1 MSAKHKTPPTHR
13 IAVIGLGIMGRRL
26 LANLRNHVAFEP
38 VALWDPSEEACEKAR
53 EEAPE
58 VPVVGSAE
66 EAMAAAEVVYLA
78 CPPVPRKAYA
88 LAAAAAGKGV
98 FLEKPLGIDI
108 EESRDLVKRLEQAGV
123 PAAVNFTQAAG
134 RALSEIQRAK
144 KAGEMGKLEGV
155 DIVVTYPTWPRA
167 WQVEADWLRFRAEG
181 GFTREVISH
190 FVFFSERVI
199 GSTKLIAA
207 HPSYP
212 AVEELCE
219 THVLARLE
227 NAQGV
232 PVTILGSV
240 GGAQPDRQEVTIK
253 GSERSYRVSEFYQLW
268 SSEGE
273 DFKEVLQ
280 RPADPRRDSL
290 QRQLNEL
297 DNCLQRE
304 AHLLA
309 TPAEAL
315 SVQEKIETILA

>member
-1 MSAKHKTPPTHR
+1 MKHK

-26 LANLRNHVAFEP
+26 LGNLKDHVAFEP
-38 VALWDPSEEACEKAR
+38 VALWDPSEEACRKAGA
-53 EEAPE
+53 EAPD
-58 VPVVGSAE
+58 VAIVGSAE
-66 EAMAAAEVVYLA
+66 EAMAAADVVYLA

-88 LAAAAAGKGV
+88 LDAAAAGKAV
-98 FLEKPLGIDI
+98 FLEKPLGIDVT
-108 EESRDLVKRLEQAGV
+108 ESRDLVRCLEQASV

-144 KAGEMGKLEGV
+144 KAREMGDLQGI
-155 DIVVTYPTWPRA
+155 DIVVTYSAWPRA
-167 WQVEADWLRFRAEG
+167 WQVDADWLRFRAEG

-190 FVFFSERVI
+190 FVFFSERVL
-199 GSTKLIAA
+199 GPTKLITA

-212 AVEELCE
+212 SDPALCE

-227 NAQGV
+227 NDAGL

-253 GSERSYRVSEFYQLW
+253 GSARSYRVSEFYQLW

-297 DNCLQRE
+297 DNCLQGE
-304 AHLLA
+304 PHLLA